1 LDEPNSRQIVET
13 LKQYFLDQGID
24 NYITRSAYS
33 SFSEFEWKLGS
44 KWYDMALLPLELGL
58 KTDLS
63 ALFSDNTVLNPS
75 QYTNDR
81 ITELL
86 QKYTNGNR
94 AAASEIV
101 SMYQKIYPFVML
113 WSLKQ
118 VLYVKSAYADKLT
131 GAYAVHSFRQ
141 NLINSLKTYETVV
154 LNKSQLLNLDTALT
168 FVKEKFTQTK

>member
-1 LDEPNSRQIVET
+1 
-13 LKQYFLDQGID
+13 
-24 NYITRSAYS
+24 
-33 SFSEFEWKLGS
+33 
-44 KWYDMALLPLELGL
+44 MALLPLELGL

-113 WSLKQ
+113 
-118 VLYVKSAYADKLT
+118 
-131 GAYAVHSFRQ
+131 
-141 NLINSLKTYETVV
+141 
-154 LNKSQLLNLDTALT
+154 
-168 FVKEKFTQTK
+168 